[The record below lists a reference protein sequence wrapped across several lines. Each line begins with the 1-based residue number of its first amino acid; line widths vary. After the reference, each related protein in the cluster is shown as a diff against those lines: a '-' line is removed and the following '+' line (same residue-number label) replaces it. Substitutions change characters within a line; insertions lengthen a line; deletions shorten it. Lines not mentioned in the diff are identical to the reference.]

1 MNIVISSLTDMK
13 VTGLNTGSKDL
24 DSAKLFVSKTITDNI
39 DLTLEGAN
47 GTYPLIKTLSNPLEK
62 AEYLG
67 YKLYSRVNVPDGA
80 YSVIATGVDAEVT
93 LELEGNNALTDE
105 HDAVLIIGR
114 NINPI
119 STQILAQDIN
129 SQQFTFYIKKKY
141 DGVSFI
147 DETKRIFFD
156 YIPVDP
162 NDLPEGKEFI
172 SDPAIVI
179 TEDII
184 PPNGQEG
191 EWIMLKWNLPYLATK
206 MAGTVR
212 FAVSVIDHYGDE
224 RSYTWQT
231 FPSSFIIS
239 QNIGLRT
246 GLTLT
251 PTDESILDELVD
263 NVQTLQTDVD
273 AIEMYLGEQTD
284 EDPANDKEILLIG
297 GGAPIKEGTK

>member
-24 DSAKLFVSKTITDNI
+24 DSAKLFVSKTIKDNI

-47 GTYPLIKTLSNPLEK
+47 GTYPLIKTLSKPLEK
-62 AEYLG
+62 TEYLG
-67 YKLYSRVNVPDGA
+67 YQLYSRVNVPDGI
-80 YSVIATGVDAEVT
+80 YSIMATGINAEAA
-93 LELEGNNALTDE
+93 LELEGNNTLTDE
-105 HDAVLIIGR
+105 HDAILVIGR

-119 STQILAQDIN
+119 TTPILAQDIN

-147 DETKRIFFD
+147 DDKQVFFD

-162 NDLPEGKEFI
+162 KDLPDGSAFI
-172 SDPAIVI
+172 SDPAIII
-179 TEDII
+179 TEDVI

-191 EWIMLKWNLPYLATK
+191 EWIILKWNLPYLATK
-206 MAGTVR
+206 TVGTVR
-212 FAVSVIDHYGDE
+212 FAISVVDKFGDE

-231 FPSSFIIS
+231 FPSSFKVS

-251 PTDESILDELVD
+251 PADKSILGELV
-263 NVQTLQTDVD
+263 NNMQTLQTDVD

-297 GGAPIKEGTK
+297 GGAPIEEETK